1 MRLDHLPEDA
11 SPVSVSQAG
20 LIRLN
25 GPARAIAL
33 DVLRVN
39 SLQTGAYVSHFRGRG
54 MEFDESRPY
63 QPGDDPR
70 SIDWR
75 VTARSTTAYT
85 KLFREERE
93 RPVLVV
99 VDLRSNMH
107 FATRGCFKSVNASR
121 AAALIAWAAHHRGDR
136 LGGLIFGDTT
146 HRELK
151 PRLGR
156 RAALRFVHQLAEH
169 PDWTNRGV
177 PEGSDPFARAM
188 SSLRRVA
195 RPGSLVVVISDFI
208 GFDRAAQSYLSS
220 VARHNEVLAVF
231 LNDPLERK
239 LPPPGRYRIVSPD
252 DELAIDT
259 YAAAARRDYEHEFE
273 ERSHVLEA
281 FCHRYGVHLMSMS
294 TDDDRSRHYKRH
306 LDAGATDG
314 SDPACIARFALA
326 EAIGW
331 WPLARV
337 GGCSSPSLCSGLA
350 GCYCAHGAS
359 GSSTQHVAMQF
370 ARWPR

>member
-1 MRLDHLPEDA
+1 MRLDHIYEGA
-11 SPVSVSQAG
+11 SPVSVSQPG
-20 LIRLN
+20 LIRLS

-33 DVLRVN
+33 NVLRVK
-39 SLQTGAYVSHFRGRG
+39 SLQTGAYVSRFRGRG

-93 RPVLVV
+93 RPVLIA

-107 FATRGCFKSVNASR
+107 FATQGCFKSVNASR
-121 AAALIAWAAHHRGDR
+121 AAALLSWAAHHRGDR

-156 RAALRFVHQLAEH
+156 RAALRFVHELAEH
-169 PDWTNRGV
+169 PDWQRRDVEPSGI
-177 PEGSDPFARAM
+177 DQLAQAM
-188 SSLRRVA
+188 SALRRVA
-195 RPGSLVVVISDFI
+195 RPGSLAVVISDFV
-208 GFDRAAQSYLSS
+208 GFSRAAQSYLSS

-231 LNDPLERK
+231 LNDPIERQ
-239 LPPPGRYRIVSPD
+239 LPPPGRYRLVSPD

-259 YAAAARRDYEHEFE
+259 YAAPARHDYEQAFE
-273 ERSHVLEA
+273 DRSLGLEK
-281 FCHRYGVHLMSMS
+281 FCHRYGIHMMPMS
-294 TDDDRSRHYKRH
+294 TDDDPVST
-306 LDAGATDG
+306 LQT
-314 SDPACIARFALA
+314 AL
-326 EAIGW
+326 G
-331 WPLARV
+331 RRT
-337 GGCSSPSLCSGLA
+337 
-350 GCYCAHGAS
+350 H
-359 GSSTQHVAMQF
+359 
-370 ARWPR
+370 

>member
-1 MRLDHLPEDA
+1 MRQLDHISENA
-11 SPVSVSQAG
+11 SPVSVSQSG
-20 LIRLN
+20 LIRLS

-33 DVLRVN
+33 DVLRIR

-121 AAALIAWAAHHRGDR
+121 AAALLSWAAHHRGDR
-136 LGGLIFGDTT
+136 LGGLIFGDTV

-156 RAALRFVHQLAEH
+156 QAALRFLHELAEH
-169 PDWTNRGV
+169 PDWARR
-177 PEGSDPFARAM
+177 EHQDAADREAPFALAM
-188 SSLRRVA
+188 ASLRRVA
-195 RPGSLVVVISDFI
+195 RPGSLVVILSDFLGI
-208 GFDRAAQSYLSS
+208 SRAAQSYLSS
-220 VARHNEVLAVF
+220 VARHNEVLAVV
-231 LNDPLERK
+231 LSDPLERE
-239 LPPPGRYRIVSPD
+239 LPPPGRYRLVRD
-252 DELAIDT
+252 DEELAIDT
-259 YAAAARRDYEHEFE
+259 HSQAARRNYHDAFE
-273 ERSHVLEA
+273 TRAHDLEQ
-281 FCHRYGVHLMSMS
+281 FCQRYGIHLMPLS
-294 TDDDRSRHYKRH
+294 TDDDPVS
-306 LDAGATDG
+306 
-314 SDPACIARFALA
+314 ALQTA
-326 EAIGW
+326 LG
-331 WPLARV
+331 RRT
-337 GGCSSPSLCSGLA
+337 
-350 GCYCAHGAS
+350 H
-359 GSSTQHVAMQF
+359 
-370 ARWPR
+370 

>member
-1 MRLDHLPEDA
+1 MTRLEHIHKGA
-11 SPVSVSQAG
+11 SPISVSQAG

-93 RPVLVV
+93 RPVLVC

-121 AAALIAWAAHHRGDR
+121 AAALLSWAAHHRGDR

-156 RAALRFVHQLAEH
+156 RAALRFVHELAEH
-169 PDWTNRGV
+169 PDWPEHNPQRGQS
-177 PEGSDPFARAM
+177 PLSEKGSDPFAQAM
-188 SSLRRVA
+188 SALRRVA

-231 LNDPLERK
+231 MNDPLERK
-239 LPPPGRYRIVSPD
+239 LPPPGRYRIVSPT

-259 YAAAARRDYEHEFE
+259 YATAARKDYEHEFA
-273 ERSHVLEA
+273 ERSEVLEA
-281 FCHRYGVHLMSMS
+281 FCHRYGVHLLPLS
-294 TDDDRSRHYKRH
+294 TDDDPV
-306 LDAGATDG
+306 A
-314 SDPACIARFALA
+314 ALQTA
-326 EAIGW
+326 LG
-331 WPLARV
+331 RRT
-337 GGCSSPSLCSGLA
+337 
-350 GCYCAHGAS
+350 H
-359 GSSTQHVAMQF
+359 
-370 ARWPR
+370 

>member
-1 MRLDHLPEDA
+1 MRLDHIPEDA

-25 GPARAIAL
+25 APARAIAL

-93 RPVLVV
+93 RPVLVC

-121 AAALIAWAAHHRGDR
+121 AAALLSWAAHHRGDR
-136 LGGLIFGDTT
+136 LGGLIFGETT

-169 PDWTNRGV
+169 PDWTSRGTQK
-177 PEGSDPFARAM
+177 GSDPFAQAM
-188 SSLRRVA
+188 SALRRVA

-208 GFDRAAQSYLSS
+208 GFNRAAQSYLSS
-220 VARHNEVLAVF
+220 VAHHNEVLAVF
-231 LNDPLERK
+231 LNDPLEKK
-239 LPPPGRYRIVSPD
+239 LPPPGRYRIVSPN

-259 YAAAARRDYEHEFE
+259 YAAAARRDYEHEFA
-273 ERSHVLEA
+273 ERSQQLEK
-281 FCHRYGVHLMSMS
+281 FCHRYGVHLMPMS
-294 TDDDRSRHYKRH
+294 TDDDPVSTLQR
-306 LDAGATDG
+306 
-314 SDPACIARFALA
+314 AL
-326 EAIGW
+326 G
-331 WPLARV
+331 RRT
-337 GGCSSPSLCSGLA
+337 
-350 GCYCAHGAS
+350 H
-359 GSSTQHVAMQF
+359 
-370 ARWPR
+370 

>member
-1 MRLDHLPEDA
+1 MRLDHVHESA
-11 SPVSVSQAG
+11 SPVSVTQAG
-20 LIRLN
+20 LIRLS

-99 VDLRSNMH
+99 VDLRSTMH
-107 FATRGCFKSVNASR
+107 FATQGCFKSVNASR
-121 AAALIAWAAHHRGDR
+121 AAALLAWAAHHRGDR

-156 RAALRFVHQLAEH
+156 QAALRYVHELVAHRDWKHDEYAAEKSAE
-169 PDWTNRGV
+169 PLTQ
-177 PEGSDPFARAM
+177 AM
-188 SSLRRVA
+188 SALRRVA
-195 RPGSLVVVISDFI
+195 RPGSLVVVISDFTN
-208 GFDRAAQSYLSS
+208 FSRAAQAYLSS

-231 LNDPLERK
+231 MNDPLERD
-239 LPPPGRYRIVSPD
+239 LPPPGRYRLVSQD

-259 YAAAARRDYEHEFE
+259 FASAARRDYHTAFEKRAHE
-273 ERSHVLEA
+273 LEIY
-281 FCHRYGVHLMSMS
+281 CQRYGVHLMPMS
-294 TDDDRSRHYKRH
+294 TDDDPVATLQTALGRRSR
-306 LDAGATDG
+306 
-314 SDPACIARFALA
+314 
-326 EAIGW
+326 
-331 WPLARV
+331 
-337 GGCSSPSLCSGLA
+337 
-350 GCYCAHGAS
+350 
-359 GSSTQHVAMQF
+359 
-370 ARWPR
+370 

>member
-1 MRLDHLPEDA
+1 MPRLDHIPEDA

-20 LIRLN
+20 LIRLS

-75 VTARSTTAYT
+75 VTARSSTAYT

-99 VDLRSNMH
+99 VDLRSSMH
-107 FATRGCFKSVNASR
+107 FATRGYFKSVNASR
-121 AAALIAWAAHHRGDR
+121 AAALLAWAAHHRGDR

-156 RAALRFVHQLAEH
+156 RAALRFVHELAEH
-169 PDWTNRGV
+169 PDWQKRDARAN
-177 PEGSDPFARAM
+177 PEGLRQAM

-195 RPGSLVVVISDFI
+195 RPGSLVVVVSDFTD
-208 GFDRAAQSYLSS
+208 FSRKAQSYLSS

-231 LNDPLERK
+231 MNDPIERK
-239 LPPPGRYRIVSPD
+239 LPPPGRYRLVSKD
-252 DELAIDT
+252 NEMAIDT
-259 YAAAARRDYEHEFE
+259 FANAARRDYEQAFE
-273 ERSHVLEA
+273 QRARELDV
-281 FCHRYGVHLMSMS
+281 FCQRYGVHLMPMS
-294 TDDDRSRHYKRH
+294 TDDDPVSTLQTALGKR
-306 LDAGATDG
+306 T
-314 SDPACIARFALA
+314 R
-326 EAIGW
+326 
-331 WPLARV
+331 
-337 GGCSSPSLCSGLA
+337 
-350 GCYCAHGAS
+350 
-359 GSSTQHVAMQF
+359 
-370 ARWPR
+370 

>member
-1 MRLDHLPEDA
+1 LRLDHIHEGA
-11 SPVSVSQAG
+11 SPISVSQPG
-20 LIRLN
+20 LIRLA

-39 SLQTGAYVSHFRGRG
+39 SLQTGAYVSRFRGRG

-93 RPVLVV
+93 RPVLVA

-121 AAALIAWAAHHRGDR
+121 TGALLAWAAHHRGDR

-156 RAALRFVHQLAEH
+156 RSALRFVHELAEH
-169 PDWTNRGV
+169 RDWEQRDTVVDSG
-177 PEGSDPFARAM
+177 DAFTQAM
-188 SSLRRVA
+188 SALRRVA
-195 RPGSLVVVISDFI
+195 RPGSLVVVISDFK
-208 GFDRAAQSYLSS
+208 GFTRQAQSYLSS
-220 VARHNEVLAVF
+220 VARHSEVLAVF
-231 LNDPLERK
+231 INDPIERE
-239 LPPPGRYRIVSPD
+239 LPPPGRYRLVSAD

-259 YAAAARRDYEHEFE
+259 YAAPARRDYEHAFE
-273 ERSHVLEA
+273 EKLHELER
-281 FCHRYGVHLMSMS
+281 FCPTYHVHLMPMS
-294 TDDDRSRHYKRH
+294 TDDDPVST
-306 LDAGATDG
+306 LQT
-314 SDPACIARFALA
+314 AL
-326 EAIGW
+326 G
-331 WPLARV
+331 RRT
-337 GGCSSPSLCSGLA
+337 
-350 GCYCAHGAS
+350 H
-359 GSSTQHVAMQF
+359 
-370 ARWPR
+370 

>member
-1 MRLDHLPEDA
+1 MRLDHIPDNA
-11 SPVSVSQAG
+11 SPVSVTQAG
-20 LIRLN
+20 LIRLS

-99 VDLRSNMH
+99 VDLRSTMH
-107 FATRGCFKSVNASR
+107 FATQGCYKSVNASR
-121 AAALIAWAAHHRGDR
+121 AAALLAWAAHHRGDR

-156 RAALRFVHQLAEH
+156 QAALRYVHELVGH
-169 PDWTNRGV
+169 RDWQQHDKTETNGT
-177 PEGSDPFARAM
+177 EALKQAM
-188 SSLRRVA
+188 SALRRVV
-195 RPGSLVVVISDFI
+195 RPGSLVVVISDFA
-208 GFDRAAQSYLSS
+208 GFSRGAQSYLSS

-231 LNDPLERK
+231 INDPLERE
-239 LPPPGRYRIVSPD
+239 LPPPGRYRLVSPD

-259 YAAAARRDYEHEFE
+259 YASSARRDYHNAFE
-273 ERSHVLEA
+273 QRAHDLEA
-281 FCHRYGVHLMSMS
+281 FCQRYGVHLMPMS
-294 TDDDRSRHYKRH
+294 TDDDPVSTLQQALGRR
-306 LDAGATDG
+306 
-314 SDPACIARFALA
+314 AR
-326 EAIGW
+326 
-331 WPLARV
+331 
-337 GGCSSPSLCSGLA
+337 
-350 GCYCAHGAS
+350 
-359 GSSTQHVAMQF
+359 
-370 ARWPR
+370 

>member
-1 MRLDHLPEDA
+1 MARLDHIRENA
-11 SPVSVSQAG
+11 SPVSVSQPE
-20 LIRLN
+20 LIRLSA
-25 GPARAIAL
+25 PARAIAL

-93 RPVLVV
+93 RPVLVC

-156 RAALRFVHQLAEH
+156 RAALRFVHELVEH
-169 PDWTNRGV
+169 TDWPTPAAAVNVNPLGT
-177 PEGSDPFARAM
+177 DTFAQAM
-188 SSLRRVA
+188 SALRRVA

-208 GFDRAAQSYLSS
+208 GFSRAAQSYLSS
-220 VARHNEVLAVF
+220 VASHNEVLAVF
-231 LNDPLERK
+231 MNDPLERH
-239 LPPPGRYRIVSPD
+239 LPPPGRYRIVSPSD
-252 DELAIDT
+252 DLAIDT
-259 YAAAARRDYEHEFE
+259 YAAAARRDYEHEFT
-273 ERSHVLEA
+273 ERAHKLET
-281 FCHRYGVHLMSMS
+281 FCQRYGVHLMPMS
-294 TDDDRSRHYKRH
+294 TDDEPVSTLQTALGRRSH
-306 LDAGATDG
+306 
-314 SDPACIARFALA
+314 
-326 EAIGW
+326 
-331 WPLARV
+331 
-337 GGCSSPSLCSGLA
+337 
-350 GCYCAHGAS
+350 
-359 GSSTQHVAMQF
+359 
-370 ARWPR
+370 

>member
-1 MRLDHLPEDA
+1 MSRLDHIPEDA

-33 DVLRVN
+33 KVLRVS

-99 VDLRSNMH
+99 ADLRSNMH

-121 AAALIAWAAHHRGDR
+121 AAALLAWAAHHRGDR
-136 LGGLIFGDTT
+136 LGGIIFGDTT

-156 RAALRFVHQLAEH
+156 RAALRFVHQLVEH
-169 PDWTNRGV
+169 PDWQNRGIA
-177 PEGSDPFARAM
+177 PGTEALTQAM
-188 SSLRRVA
+188 SSLRRVT
-195 RPGSLVVVISDFI
+195 RPGSLVVVVSDFI
-208 GFDRAAQSYLSS
+208 DFSRAAQSYLSS
-220 VARHNEVLAVF
+220 VSRHNEVLAVF

-239 LPPPGRYRIVSPD
+239 LPPPGRYRIVSSD
-252 DELAIDT
+252 SEMAIDT
-259 YAAAARRDYEHEFE
+259 YSSAARHDYENEFA
-273 ERSHVLEA
+273 ERQHALES
-281 FCHRYGVHLMSMS
+281 FCQRHGVHLMSMS
-294 TDDDRSRHYKRH
+294 TDDDPVST
-306 LDAGATDG
+306 LQT
-314 SDPACIARFALA
+314 AL
-326 EAIGW
+326 G
-331 WPLARV
+331 RRT
-337 GGCSSPSLCSGLA
+337 
-350 GCYCAHGAS
+350 H
-359 GSSTQHVAMQF
+359 
-370 ARWPR
+370 

>member
-1 MRLDHLPEDA
+1 MIQLDHVPEDA
-11 SPVSVSQAG
+11 SPVSVTQAG

-33 DVLRVN
+33 DVLRVS

-99 VDLRSNMH
+99 VDLRASMH

-121 AAALIAWAAHHRGDR
+121 AAALLSWAAHHRGDR
-136 LGGLIFGDTT
+136 LGGLIFGDST

-156 RAALRFVHQLAEH
+156 QAALRFVHELVNH
-169 PDWTNRGV
+169 PDWAHRAQQPDDD
-177 PEGSDPFARAM
+177 PEQALNQAM
-188 SSLRRVA
+188 ASLRRVA
-195 RPGSLVVVISDFI
+195 RPGSLIVILSDFI
-208 GFDRAAQSYLSS
+208 GFSRTAQSYLSS
-220 VARHNEVLAVF
+220 VARHNEILALF
-231 LNDPLERK
+231 LNDQIERE
-239 LPPPGRYRIVSPD
+239 LPPPGRYRLVSGD
-252 DELAIDT
+252 DEIAIDT
-259 YAAAARRDYEHEFE
+259 HATPARREYANAFAERAQELE
-273 ERSHVLEA
+273 E
-281 FCHRYGVHLMSMS
+281 FCHRYGVHLMPLS
-294 TDDDRSRHYKRH
+294 TEDDPVATLQTALGRRSH
-306 LDAGATDG
+306 
-314 SDPACIARFALA
+314 
-326 EAIGW
+326 
-331 WPLARV
+331 
-337 GGCSSPSLCSGLA
+337 
-350 GCYCAHGAS
+350 
-359 GSSTQHVAMQF
+359 
-370 ARWPR
+370 

>member
-1 MRLDHLPEDA
+1 MVRLDHIHAGA
-11 SPVSVSQAG
+11 SPVSVSQPG
-20 LIRLN
+20 LIRLA

-39 SLQTGAYVSHFRGRG
+39 SLQTGAYVSRFRGRG

-93 RPVLVV
+93 RPVLVA

-121 AAALIAWAAHHRGDR
+121 AAALLAWAAHHRGDR
-136 LGGLIFGDTT
+136 LGGLIFGDTS

-156 RAALRFVHQLAEH
+156 RSALRFLHELAEH
-169 PDWTNRGV
+169 QDWQQRDPGV
-177 PEGSDPFARAM
+177 DSSDALTQAM
-188 SSLRRVA
+188 SALRRVA
-195 RPGSLVVVISDFI
+195 RPGSLVVVISDFAD
-208 GFDRAAQSYLSS
+208 FTRQAQSYLSS
-220 VARHNEVLAVF
+220 VARHSEVLAVF
-231 LNDPLERK
+231 MNDPIERE
-239 LPPPGRYRIVSPD
+239 LPPPGRYRLVSPE

-259 YAAAARRDYEHEFE
+259 YATPARRDYEQAFEDKLHEL
-273 ERSHVLEA
+273 ER
-281 FCHRYGVHLMSMS
+281 FCQTYHAHLMPMS
-294 TDDDRSRHYKRH
+294 TDDDPVST
-306 LDAGATDG
+306 LQT
-314 SDPACIARFALA
+314 AL
-326 EAIGW
+326 G
-331 WPLARV
+331 RRT
-337 GGCSSPSLCSGLA
+337 
-350 GCYCAHGAS
+350 H
-359 GSSTQHVAMQF
+359 
-370 ARWPR
+370 

>member
-1 MRLDHLPEDA
+1 LRLQHLHEDA

-20 LIRLN
+20 LIRLS

-121 AAALIAWAAHHRGDR
+121 AAALLAWAAHHRGDR

-156 RAALRFVHQLAEH
+156 RAALRFVHELVGHRDWQQGDGAAANGADALAQ
-169 PDWTNRGV
+169 
-177 PEGSDPFARAM
+177 AM
-188 SSLRRVA
+188 SALRRVA
-195 RPGSLVVVISDFI
+195 RPGSLVVVISDFM
-208 GFDRAAQSYLSS
+208 GFSRSAQSYLSS

-231 LNDPLERK
+231 MNDPLERD
-239 LPPPGRYRIVSPD
+239 LPPPGRYRLVSPD

-259 YAAAARRDYEHEFE
+259 FANAARRDYHNAFE
-273 ERSHVLEA
+273 KRTQELEA
-281 FCHRYGVHLMSMS
+281 FCQRYGVHLMPMA
-294 TDDDRSRHYKRH
+294 TDDDPVSTLQTALGRRSR
-306 LDAGATDG
+306 
-314 SDPACIARFALA
+314 
-326 EAIGW
+326 
-331 WPLARV
+331 
-337 GGCSSPSLCSGLA
+337 
-350 GCYCAHGAS
+350 
-359 GSSTQHVAMQF
+359 
-370 ARWPR
+370 

>member
-1 MRLDHLPEDA
+1 MYYPDHVPEDA
-11 SPVSVSQAG
+11 SPVSITQAG
-20 LIRLN
+20 LIRLS

-99 VDLRSNMH
+99 VDLRSTMH
-107 FATRGCFKSVNASR
+107 FATQGCFKSVNASR

-156 RAALRFVHQLAEH
+156 QAALRFVHELVGHRDWQKPDVADAE
-169 PDWTNRGV
+169 TA
-177 PEGSDPFARAM
+177 EPFTQAM

-195 RPGSLVVVISDFI
+195 RPGSLVVVISDFQ
-208 GFDRAAQSYLSS
+208 GFTRAAQSYLSS

-231 LNDPLERK
+231 INDPLEQE
-239 LPPPGRYRIVSPD
+239 LPPPGRYRLVAQQ

-259 YAAAARRDYEHEFE
+259 YAAAARRDYHNAFE
-273 ERSHVLEA
+273 QRRSDLEA
-281 FCHRYGVHLMSMS
+281 FCQRYGIHLMPMS
-294 TDDDRSRHYKRH
+294 TDDDPVSALQQALGRRSR
-306 LDAGATDG
+306 
-314 SDPACIARFALA
+314 
-326 EAIGW
+326 
-331 WPLARV
+331 
-337 GGCSSPSLCSGLA
+337 
-350 GCYCAHGAS
+350 
-359 GSSTQHVAMQF
+359 
-370 ARWPR
+370 

>member
-1 MRLDHLPEDA
+1 MARLDHLYENA
-11 SPVSVSQAG
+11 SPVSVSQAE

-33 DVLRVN
+33 DVVRVS

-75 VTARSTTAYT
+75 VTARSATAYT

-93 RPVLVV
+93 RPVFIV
-99 VDLRSNMH
+99 VDLRANMH

-121 AAALIAWAAHHRGDR
+121 AAALLSWAAHHRGDR

-146 HRELK
+146 HREIK

-156 RAALRFVHQLAEH
+156 QAALRYVHELVAH
-169 PDWTNRGV
+169 PDWGNR
-177 PEGSDPFARAM
+177 ERAAESDDAAPLTQAM
-188 SSLRRVA
+188 SALRRVA
-195 RPGSLVVVISDFI
+195 RPGSLVVILSDFC
-208 GFDRAAQSYLSS
+208 GFARAAQSYLSS

-231 LNDPLERK
+231 LNDPLERQ
-239 LPPPGRYRIVSPD
+239 LPPPGRYRLVSRD

-259 YAAAARRDYEHEFE
+259 YAKGARRDYQQAFQARRHE
-273 ERSHVLEA
+273 LEA
-281 FCHRYGVHLMSMS
+281 FCQRYGVHLMPLS
-294 TDDDRSRHYKRH
+294 TEDDPV
-306 LDAGATDG
+306 A
-314 SDPACIARFALA
+314 ALQTA
-326 EAIGW
+326 LGRRE
-331 WPLARV
+331 
-337 GGCSSPSLCSGLA
+337 
-350 GCYCAHGAS
+350 H
-359 GSSTQHVAMQF
+359 
-370 ARWPR
+370 

>member
-1 MRLDHLPEDA
+1 VVSLDHIPEDA

-33 DVLRVN
+33 DVLRIN

-93 RPVLVV
+93 RPVLVC

-121 AAALIAWAAHHRGDR
+121 AGALLAWAAHHRGDR

-169 PDWTNRGV
+169 RDWPQGNRG
-177 PEGSDPFARAM
+177 PKRGQTYFDQNRSDPFSRDPFAQAM
-188 SSLRRVA
+188 SALRRVA

-208 GFDRAAQSYLSS
+208 GFNRAAQSYLSS

-231 LNDPLERK
+231 MNDPLERK

-252 DELAIDT
+252 DEISIDT
-259 YAAAARRDYEHEFE
+259 FATAARRDYEHEFV
-273 ERSHVLEA
+273 ERSNVLEK
-281 FCHRYGVHLMSMS
+281 FCHRYGVHLMPMS
-294 TDDDRSRHYKRH
+294 TDDDPVSTLQTALGRRSH
-306 LDAGATDG
+306 
-314 SDPACIARFALA
+314 
-326 EAIGW
+326 
-331 WPLARV
+331 
-337 GGCSSPSLCSGLA
+337 
-350 GCYCAHGAS
+350 
-359 GSSTQHVAMQF
+359 
-370 ARWPR
+370 